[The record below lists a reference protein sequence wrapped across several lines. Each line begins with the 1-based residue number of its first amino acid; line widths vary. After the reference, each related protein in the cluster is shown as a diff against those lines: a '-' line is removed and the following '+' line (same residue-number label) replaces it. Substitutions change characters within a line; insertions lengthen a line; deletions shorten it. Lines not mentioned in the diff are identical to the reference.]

1 MSIFN
6 RKSQG
11 IKKQESNPFKG
22 KQTNIPEEAQAADTL
37 DKDVN
42 CHKMLKKTEVG
53 ALSDIVYKNYL
64 KMD

>member
-22 KQTNIPEEAQAADTL
+22 KQTNIPEEAQLADTL

-42 CHKMLKKTEVG
+42 CHKMLKKLTKTR
-53 ALSDIVYKNYL
+53 KNTA
-64 KMD
+64 K